1 MLREGRFGNRGWRSA
16 TFQAAAGLLCRGGG
30 LGTRRLLDRYPDYRP
45 DMNEARS
52 RQWLLW
58 KTWTPRQKLA
68 AVGRMTSSVLSLRAA
83 GLALRHN
90 TTDPERLRALRLAEV
105 MKSQNL

>member
-1 MLREGRFGNRGWRSA
+1 LFNR
-16 TFQAAAGLLCRGGG
+16 
-30 LGTRRLLDRYPDYRP
+30 DPDYRS
-45 DMNEARS
+45 DMDEARS

-68 AVGRMTSSVLSLRAA
+68 AVGRMTSTVLSLRAA
-83 GLALRHN
+83 GLSMRHN